1 MALKKNY
8 EISCFG
14 VYNLSWGKELAGE
27 KIFVLSNAYVKVCS
41 VEGTKK
47 DLRISV
53 QITSGE
59 KTMGKSFNFSPNMDG
74 RNFIA
79 QAYEYLKT
87 LPEFA
92 GATDC

>member
-14 VYNLSWGKELAGE
+14 VYNLSWGKELAAE
-27 KIFVLSNAYVKVCS
+27 KTFVLPNAYIKVYS
-41 VEGTKK
+41 VDGTKK
-47 DLRISV
+47 DVRINV

-59 KTMGKSFNFSPNMDG
+59 KTIGKSFNFAPNMEG

-79 QAYEYLKT
+79 QAYEHLKT